1 MCRSLLSLL
10 EALVKIGKEGLDF
23 HSLIK
28 SLEEVAHTQQ
38 SGLIPKQVRPK
49 SPKHRVHEYPKH
61 RDM

>member
-1 MCRSLLSLL
+1 LALCRSLLSLL

-38 SGLIPKQVRPK
+38 SGLIPKQVRTTHVQNTEIYTQG
-49 SPKHRVHEYPKH
+49 S
-61 RDM
+61 